1 MNSSKKTLKAVLV
14 FVLAVL
20 LLSNAVLP
28 MSVMGSDNDG
38 AADYQYYA
46 VKSGDTLS
54 RIAKNYGVTISDI
67 MTANDL
73 SNADRIY
80 TGQIIKVP
88 LSSAS
93 GAGNSLVSS
102 RISLNVADAN
112 VKDVLS
118 AIALNAGYTIIM
130 EDASTEATVTAT
142 LEEMSPLKAIDYVT
156 RFVDMTYLK
165 DGNTIMVGTPEALND
180 TFVDKTVLSK
190 ITLKYISA
198 EALQTQM
205 SSLGLSNVQVVSTNN
220 KDEFYISGYP
230 KELAKVSEL
239 VRLLDVSSNI
249 MAGGGLITS
258 NFSAMELKYIT
269 AEEFNGLL
277 GNLGLSQ
284 GIVLASRPY
293 TLYVYVTGANL
304 TDIKTIKNIVDKPL
318 SGANLT
324 ATTTQASGGG
334 DVTVPATTA
343 PQQTTQPSTGN
354 QDNTGGSTSS
364 APTILREVQLTVIDR
379 KAAEEILKSFPLEI
393 QVYGPEKMTKKI
405 WIAGTQ
411 AQVDQAESY
420 IHQFDSEE
428 YASSVLNDK
437 SFFAYQLQNCTAAE
451 MLERLSNLTLEGVT
465 FKTNAYPAATKSL
478 LVYCDSYLV
487 EATKA
492 LLAEMDTTTTG
503 EKANRA
509 IEATPD
515 SKTAQA
521 RIDALKDLYPELQG
535 YAFTLKTIPNKSGES
550 RCITYVMA
558 TSEDADYIK
567 ALFTELDT
575 AA

>member
-46 VKSGDTLS
+46 VKSGDTLT

-80 TGQIIKVP
+80 TGQILKVP

-93 GAGNSLVSS
+93 GAGSSLVSS

-112 VKDVLS
+112 IKDVLS

-130 EDASTEATVTAT
+130 EDPSTDATVTAT

-165 DGNTIMVGTPEALND
+165 DGNTIMVGTAEALNS

-205 SSLGLSNVQVVSTNN
+205 SSLGLSNVQIVSTNN

-304 TDIKTIKNIVDKPL
+304 TDIRTIKNIVDKPL
-318 SGANLT
+318 SGANLN
-324 ATTTQASGGG
+324 ATTTTPSGGSN

-343 PQQTTQPSTGN
+343 PQQTQPATTTQ
-354 QDNTGGSTSS
+354 GGTSS
-364 APTILREVQLTVIDR
+364 GGTTSSEPTILREIQLSVIDR
-379 KAAEEILKSFPLEI
+379 KAAEEILQSFPLEI

-405 WIAGTQ
+405 WRKAISVSSTARNMRPPCSTTR
-411 AQVDQAESY
+411 
-420 IHQFDSEE
+420 
-428 YASSVLNDK
+428 ASSPI
-437 SFFAYQLQNCTAAE
+437 SYRTAPQ
-451 MLERLSNLTLEGVT
+451 R
-465 FKTNAYPAATKSL
+465 K
-478 LVYCDSYLV
+478 C
-487 EATKA
+487 
-492 LLAEMDTTTTG
+492 
-503 EKANRA
+503 
-509 IEATPD
+509 
-515 SKTAQA
+515 SKDCRT
-521 RIDALKDLYPELQG
+521 
-535 YAFTLKTIPNKSGES
+535 
-550 RCITYVMA
+550 
-558 TSEDADYIK
+558 
-567 ALFTELDT
+567 
-575 AA
+575 